1 MYCFIKIVIF
11 IFLPGVEKDSMVVL
25 EYCPHGNL
33 LSFIKSR
40 RQMFKPI
47 WSKQHLG
54 MEKEFTMFDL
64 CVAGYQIA
72 KGLEFLAARKV
83 CCNRFYSFWPYS
95 AVVVEVTAK

>member
-1 MYCFIKIVIF
+1 MVI
-11 IFLPGVEKDSMVVL
+11 L

-40 RQMFKPI
+40 RQIFKPI

-64 CVAGYQIA
+64 CVAGYQVA
-72 KGLEFLAARKV
+72 KGLKFLADRKV
-83 CCNRFYSFWPYS
+83 FSF
-95 AVVVEVTAK
+95 VFGIHLILLD